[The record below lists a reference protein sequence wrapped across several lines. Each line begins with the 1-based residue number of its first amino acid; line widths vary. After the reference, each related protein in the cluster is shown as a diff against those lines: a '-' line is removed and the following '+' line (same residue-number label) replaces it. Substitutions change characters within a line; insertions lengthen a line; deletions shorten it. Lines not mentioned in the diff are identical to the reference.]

1 MPESTFLIVKAPPC
15 SWLGAGKKALVV
27 AGATHEH
34 DFEVDGSPLHGLWAP
49 LQVGLA
55 NDACE
60 FNVEGNLA
68 SGARISI
75 KSEPRMWL
83 ENDHGRF
90 EKDVPIHAWGCIE
103 HPEWVK
109 TYKLNAD
116 GTMSPEGNGDL
127 VLGVHREGG
136 VAKVVF
142 VERGDSLRRIIFGG
156 AEDNAAFFEQLR
168 ADAAARHALAAQRA
182 TDALSAL
189 TPQQRSCLRDDG
201 FARFPGLVSPS
212 LVSAAKA
219 QINKLLGK
227 GPLNQGT
234 EAAAFAS
241 HPAIVA
247 LAKESPIPHV
257 LAELLGGS
265 PDFYR
270 ARLNDGQVALR
281 FPGDNAPPGGA
292 SDALLGHSDAPS
304 SAAARAHFEECRKN
318 WHIDGCAD
326 PHLPGVTDHYGVI
339 HNFSALVGVLLS
351 DITAPMAGELC
362 AYPGSHTALAAHFK
376 ADGGANLEAVRMGGT
391 AKLPHGE
398 GTDALFGRP
407 VVSCLGKAGDVVI
420 ANHMTA
426 HLIAPNVSPEIRY
439 CVYFRVC
446 GPLFEEGKQK
456 ERQQAGATAGKIAN
470 LAAMLDP
477 WCHWPG
483 LENGGGGKGGDKGG
497 GESSAS
503 SCATRQASATQEE
516 LAQRLAVERSMATAD
531 YKHLQPGGSPE
542 ELLDALG
549 EMFPS
554 LGRETLAD
562 ALMACGGDAEKAALQ
577 LS

>member
-1 MPESTFLIVKAPPC
+1 M
-15 SWLGAGKKALVV
+15 
-27 AGATHEH
+27 
-34 DFEVDGSPLHGLWAP
+34 
-49 LQVGLA
+49 
-55 NDACE
+55 
-60 FNVEGNLA
+60 
-68 SGARISI
+68 
-75 KSEPRMWL
+75 
-83 ENDHGRF
+83 
-90 EKDVPIHAWGCIE
+90 
-103 HPEWVK
+103 
-109 TYKLNAD
+109 
-116 GTMSPEGNGDL
+116 
-127 VLGVHREGG
+127 
-136 VAKVVF
+136 
-142 VERGDSLRRIIFGG
+142 
-156 AEDNAAFFEQLR
+156 
-168 ADAAARHALAAQRA
+168 
-182 TDALSAL
+182 
-189 TPQQRSCLRDDG
+189 
-201 FARFPGLVSPS
+201 
-212 LVSAAKA
+212 SAAKA

-456 ERQQAGATAGKIAN
+456 GASKPARPRARSPTWLRCLTRGATGRGWKME
-470 LAAMLDP
+470 AA
-477 WCHWPG
+477 
-483 LENGGGGKGGDKGG
+483 
-497 GESSAS
+497 ARA
-503 SCATRQASATQEE
+503 ATRAAASLLRH
-516 LAQRLAVERSMATAD
+516 LARHAKRRPPKRSWRSDWRWSVRWPPPTTSTSSRAAPQRSCWTRSARCF
-531 YKHLQPGGSPE
+531 HPW
-542 ELLDALG
+542 
-549 EMFPS
+549 
-554 LGRETLAD
+554 
-562 ALMACGGDAEKAALQ
+562 AARR
-577 LS
+577 SRTR

>member
-292 SDALLGHSDAPS
+292 SDALLGRRRAFLRGGACAFRGAEELAHDDAP
-304 SAAARAHFEECRKN
+304 ART
-318 WHIDGCAD
+318 
-326 PHLPGVTDHYGVI
+326 PGVTDHYGVI
-339 HNFSALVGVLLS
+339 HNFSALVGVLL
-351 DITAPMAGELC
+351 GHN
-362 AYPGSHTALAAHFK
+362 GS
-376 ADGGANLEAVRMGGT
+376 
-391 AKLPHGE
+391 
-398 GTDALFGRP
+398 
-407 VVSCLGKAGDVVI
+407 
-420 ANHMTA
+420 
-426 HLIAPNVSPEIRY
+426 
-439 CVYFRVC
+439 
-446 GPLFEEGKQK
+446 
-456 ERQQAGATAGKIAN
+456 
-470 LAAMLDP
+470 
-477 WCHWPG
+477 
-483 LENGGGGKGGDKGG
+483 NGGGRRIPLTRRSPRTSRPTAAPISRLCAWVAPPSCPTGRAPTP
-497 GESSAS
+497 SSA
-503 SCATRQASATQEE
+503 
-516 LAQRLAVERSMATAD
+516 V
-531 YKHLQPGGSPE
+531 PW
-542 ELLDALG
+542 
-549 EMFPS
+549 
-554 LGRETLAD
+554 
-562 ALMACGGDAEKAALQ
+562 
-577 LS
+577 